1 MNSAHGTEKGSSTG
15 TSDFVTVL
23 IGSQCFG
30 IPISQVQDVFR
41 LHRLTPVPLSHPDI
55 AGVLNLRG
63 RIVTAIECRSR
74 LGLAPRTD
82 NSVPMAVGIEHNGE
96 SYGLIID
103 TVGEVLTLPLAGME
117 PNPANLDKGWRSV
130 SKGIY
135 RLEGK
140 LMMVLDVTALL
151 SLESKAA

>member
-1 MNSAHGTEKGSSTG
+1 MSGSAGNGNGYPGTC
-15 TSDFVTVL
+15 DFVSVL
-23 IGSQCFG
+23 VANQCFG

-41 LHRLTPVPLSHPDI
+41 LQRLTPVPLSHPDI

-63 RIVTAIECRSR
+63 RIVTVIECRSR

-82 NSVPMAVGIEHNGE
+82 NFMPMAVGVEHKGE
-96 SYGLIID
+96 SYGLVID
-103 TVGEVLTLPLAGME
+103 SVGEVLTLPITGLE
-117 PNPANLDKGWRSV
+117 PNPANLDRRWRSV

-140 LMMVLDVTALL
+140 LMMVLDVMALL